1 MARRP
6 RDAEATRKD
15 ILDKAQK
22 LFVKQGFGSTSMA
35 QIGKACDCANSL
47 IVHHFKSK
55 AGLWNAVKDR
65 AFEGFVE
72 DSRKIFSGTPVSV
85 EDLRQTTTAYFRLLQ
100 KNPALVQLLLR
111 AEMERDLE
119 WNQINQQQL
128 TPFVERMGEAQQA
141 GILRDD
147 VSAAHLLVIVI
158 NVITRWFEA
167 RHMFK
172 GWLGPAD
179 GNRDEEYLQDVLKI
193 LFEGAFAPPAREAA
207 T

>member
-1 MARRP
+1 MSRRP
-6 RDAEATRKD
+6 RDAEATRKT
-15 ILDKAQK
+15 ILDRAQD
-22 LFVKQGFGSTSMA
+22 LFVEQGFGSTSMA
-35 QIGKACDCANSL
+35 QISKACKCANSL
-47 IVHHFKSK
+47 IVHHFQSK
-55 AGLWNAVKDR
+55 EGLWNAVKDR

-72 DSRKIFSGTPVSV
+72 DSREIFSGTPVSV

-119 WNQINQQQL
+119 WNQINQRQL
-128 TPFVERMGEAQQA
+128 TPFVERMREAQQA

-172 GWLGPAD
+172 GWLGPVD
-179 GNRDEEYLQDVLKI
+179 GDRDEEYLQDVLKI
-193 LFEGAFAPPAREAA
+193 LFEGAFAPGERGAA
-207 T
+207 A